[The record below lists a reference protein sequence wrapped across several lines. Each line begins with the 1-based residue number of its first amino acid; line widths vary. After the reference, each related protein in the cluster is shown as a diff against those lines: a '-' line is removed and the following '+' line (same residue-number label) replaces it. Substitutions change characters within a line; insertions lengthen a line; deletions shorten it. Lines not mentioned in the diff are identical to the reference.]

1 MNSKTRLFLGCF
13 MALIATAFGFVIRAM
28 ILEDWRV
35 QFGLSGQQIGN
46 LGGVGLYPFAISII
60 LFSLII
66 DKIGYGRAM
75 IFAFVGHAVSAILT
89 IRAQSYQE
97 LYWAT
102 FILALAN
109 GTVEAVINPVV
120 ATVYDKNK
128 THWLNIL
135 HAGWPGGL
143 VLGGLLVIAMTQIPF
158 FGTLGGHLWQWKI
171 GLVLIPTLLYG
182 ILLLGVKFPVQERVG
197 AGVSYMDMLKE
208 FGAGS
213 CFIVSYLLIVAIN
226 QMLTVAGVPAMAP
239 WMPLLIAIVPA
250 VLFGLYVRTFGRPM
264 FIFLMLIM
272 FLLATTELGTDSWI
286 ADIMSSV
293 LASPV
298 AGALVLVY
306 TSFIMFV
313 LRFFAGPIVHRI
325 SPLGLLMTSA
335 AIATA
340 GLLMLSN
347 AGSATWMV
355 FLAATCYGVG
365 KTFFWPT
372 TLGVVSEQYPKGGA
386 LLLNAIAGV
395 GMLSVGV
402 LGGPIIGAQQDAA
415 FVTEL
420 KQKDEALYKEMT
432 VTKPGILGEYQALNQ
447 DKWQKMKDDLA
458 KLKKDGQQDSAAFK
472 ELDKQVTLISGIVVQ
487 SKQGTLS
494 KIAILPAIMFGCYLL
509 LLLYFK
515 SQGGYKAQVLTG
527 HAASDEKFT
536 GGTQA
541 PMEA

>member
-13 MALIATAFGFVIRAM
+13 MALIATAFGFIIRAL
-28 ILEDWRV
+28 ILEDWRL
-35 QFGLSGQQIGN
+35 QFNLTGQQLGN

-75 IFAFVGHAVSAILT
+75 IFAFVGHAVSAVLT
-89 IRAQSYQE
+89 IRATTYQE

-143 VLGGLLVIAMTQIPF
+143 VLGGLLVIAMGKIAF

-171 GLVLIPTLLYG
+171 GLVLLPTLLYG
-182 ILLLGVKFPVQERVG
+182 ILLLGVKFPVQERVE
-197 AGVSYMDMLKE
+197 AGVSYLEMLRE
-208 FGAGS
+208 FGAAS
-213 CFIVSYLLIVAIN
+213 CYIVSYLLIVAVN

-239 WMPLLIAIVPA
+239 WMPLLIALIPA
-250 VLFGLYVRTFGRPM
+250 AIFGAFVRTLGRPM
-264 FIFLMLIM
+264 FVFLMLVM

-325 SPLGLLMTSA
+325 SPLGLLLTCA
-335 AIATA
+335 AIVTA
-340 GLLMLSN
+340 GLLLLSN
-347 AGSATWMV
+347 AGTTIWLV

-372 TLGVVSEQYPKGGA
+372 TLGVVTEQYPKGGA

-402 LGGPIIGAQQDAA
+402 LGGPIIGALQDSA
-415 FVTEL
+415 FVAEL
-420 KQKDEALYKEMT
+420 KQQNQALYEQVT
-432 VTKPGILGEYQALNQ
+432 VQKDGIFGKYTALNS
-447 DKWQKMKDDLA
+447 DKFQQMRDELA
-458 KLKKDGQQDSAAFK
+458 KLKKEKAEGANS
-472 ELDKQVTLISGIVVQ
+472 ESLEKQISTIEGILVRT
-487 SKQGTLS
+487 KQGTLS
-494 KIAILPAIMFGCYLL
+494 KIAILPAIMFCCYLIL
-509 LLLYFK
+509 ILYFK
-515 SQGGYKAQVLTG
+515 TKGGYKAQVLTG
-527 HAASDEKFT
+527 HGAEDEKFT
-536 GGTQA
+536 GGVA
-541 PMEA
+541 GPVEA

>member
-13 MALIATAFGFVIRAM
+13 MALIATAFGFIIRAL
-28 ILEDWRV
+28 ILEDWRL
-35 QFGLSGQQIGN
+35 QFNLTGQQLGN

-75 IFAFVGHAVSAILT
+75 IFAFVGHAVSAVLT
-89 IRAQSYQE
+89 IRATTYQE

-143 VLGGLLVIAMTQIPF
+143 VLGGLLVIAMGKIAF

-171 GLVLIPTLLYG
+171 GLVLLPTLLYG
-182 ILLLGVKFPVQERVG
+182 ILLLGVKFPVQERVE
-197 AGVSYMDMLKE
+197 AGVSYLEMLRE
-208 FGAGS
+208 FGAAS
-213 CFIVSYLLIVAIN
+213 CYIVSYLLIVAVN

-239 WMPLLIAIVPA
+239 WMPLLIALIPA
-250 VLFGLYVRTFGRPM
+250 AIFGAFVRTLGRPM
-264 FIFLMLIM
+264 FVFLMLVM

-325 SPLGLLMTSA
+325 SPLGLLLTCA

-340 GLLMLSN
+340 GLLLLSN
-347 AGSATWMV
+347 AGTTIWLV

-372 TLGVVSEQYPKGGA
+372 TLGVVTEQYPKGGA

-402 LGGPIIGAQQDAA
+402 LGGPIIGALQDSA
-415 FVTEL
+415 FVAEL
-420 KQKDEALYKEMT
+420 KQQNQALYEQVT
-432 VTKPGILGEYQALNQ
+432 VQKDGIFGKYTALNS
-447 DKWQKMKDDLA
+447 DKFQQMRDELA
-458 KLKKDGQQDSAAFK
+458 KLKKEKAEGANS
-472 ELDKQVTLISGIVVQ
+472 ESLEKQISTIEGILVRT
-487 SKQGTLS
+487 KQGTLS
-494 KIAILPAIMFGCYLL
+494 KIAILPAIMFCCYLIL
-509 LLLYFK
+509 ILYFK
-515 SQGGYKAQVLTG
+515 TKGGYKAQVLTG
-527 HAASDEKFT
+527 HGAEDEKFT
-536 GGTQA
+536 GGVA
-541 PMEA
+541 GPVEA